1 LSIGHNGVVTPQAQW
16 SFEPSVLIGV
26 AILALAYGWAWRRA
40 RGPRQPHPPGVG
52 RLVQFAGGL
61 LVILA
66 ALVSPLDSLGDQL
79 MVMHMVQHML
89 VLDVAPIL
97 LILGLTK
104 GLLRPV
110 TRRVHAL
117 ERRAGPFA
125 HPAFAVIF
133 YSGLL
138 WVWHIPYMYDRAQG
152 SSVVHVCEHLCFAV
166 AGSLYWWHLL
176 SPIRSRMRL
185 GGLGPIAYM
194 VATKLIVGLLG
205 IALAFAP
212 GEIYAFY
219 AHKPHY
225 WGLTP
230 HFDQSMAGLVMAL
243 EQSIVMG
250 IALVYLFV
258 RMLGESER
266 EAERAERFGVAA

>member
-1 LSIGHNGVVTPQAQW
+1 
-16 SFEPSVLIGV
+16 
-26 AILALAYGWAWRRA
+26 
-40 RGPRQPHPPGVG
+40 
-52 RLVQFAGGL
+52 
-61 LVILA
+61 
-66 ALVSPLDSLGDQL
+66 
-79 MVMHMVQHML
+79 MVQHML

-97 LILGLTK
+97 LILGHTK